1 MKFGKQL
8 QLGCYEPWRDYYL
21 SYSRLKRIIK
31 RIKFVKDSKVAEEVK
46 QMIKIGGGDSLVG
59 LATLTNNIPV
69 DSVTLSSTMV
79 STDLDGTSSQPTATI
94 SNNTNFDISPVESTP
109 LLHSATINNNKK
121 SNNNNNKHNDNNNN
135 KNPDSNGGSGERIV
149 NRRTSDLS
157 LYSKTG
163 HIEESDENSSGEDF
177 FAVLHEELDKINGF
191 FTGKLAELKVSL
203 EEISSKWQN
212 AALLHHT
219 GGLKNKMMDRL
230 RKLYIELSALKSY
243 STLNKTAFTK
253 IVKKYDKTMEE
264 SNLRLWSSTVEKQ
277 SFSVSSEPTQL
288 MEVVSNMVNRQTLLE
303 WDILSMR
310 SYGPSRKS
318 KLFPGVKVSMVALS
332 VTLYAICCNLSV
344 VSNPDNIVSELAS
357 NRCLAVVVLVI
368 SLWVSEALPYYATS
382 LLIGPLTILT
392 DCFTDPS
399 NPHLVLH
406 REDSAK
412 MVMGHFFNHTSILLL
427 GGFAISAAFSR
438 CQLEL
443 RIASEL
449 QRTFANSPKFFILA
463 IMLLGLFLSM
473 WISNHTAPILVGS
486 IISPIV
492 RDLGVKSSFAR
503 CLLLGLA
510 FACNFGGMLTPISSL
525 QNALA
530 VGQLEHSG
538 LDVGFGT
545 WIAFALPLAFLLT
558 ITSWSLLLFMIPPID
573 VCSIPV
579 IVFENEESLVSM
591 RNVTVILFSLLT
603 IVMFAFSEM
612 IKDIIGDVSVISLV
626 FVGTMFGSGLLS
638 EVDFNSLPWH
648 TLMLLGGGNVL
659 GKAVESSGLLEA
671 LAHSIGNTIP
681 VEHKWVSM
689 CCIFFFSASV
699 ATFVSHTVA
708 SIILMPVIGQIGVQL
723 EAPAEVVIGSAL
735 AVSAAMA
742 LPFSSFPNVN
752 SLLITDDLN
761 QQFLTVGDFVRAGLP
776 LSIISIIAIATV
788 GYMLITLVVDEA
800 GDEE

>member
-8 QLGCYEPWRDYYL
+8 QLGCYEPWKDYYL

-46 QMIKIGGGDSLVG
+46 EMVQIGGGSLVG
-59 LATLTNNIPV
+59 LATLANNVPIPTE
-69 DSVTLSSTMV
+69 STSPLSTMTY
-79 STDLDGTSSQPTATI
+79 TDPSITKSVPMTTTNG
-94 SNNTNFDISPVESTP
+94 NTNMNVSPTESTP
-109 LLHSATINNNKK
+109 LLHNTATTNNNTTNTPP
-121 SNNNNNKHNDNNNN
+121 NNNNIKSSSSSSGGGSSKRMVDHRISDVTLYSNEKEREDNNG
-135 KNPDSNGGSGERIV
+135 K
-149 NRRTSDLS
+149 
-157 LYSKTG
+157 
-163 HIEESDENSSGEDF
+163 DF
-177 FAVLHEELDKINGF
+177 FAVLHAELDKINGF
-191 FTGKLAELKVSL
+191 FTGKLAELRVTL

-230 RKLYIELSALKSY
+230 RKLYVELSALKSY
-243 STLNKTAFTK
+243 SSLNRTAFTK
-253 IVKKYDKTMEE
+253 IVKKYDKTMNET
-264 SNLRLWSSTVEKQ
+264 NLPLWSSTVEKQ
-277 SFSVSSEPTQL
+277 PFAVSSEPTQL
-288 MEVVSNMVNRQTLLE
+288 MQVVSNMVSRQTLLE
-303 WDILSMR
+303 WDLLSMK
-310 SYGPSRKS
+310 SHGPSRKF
-318 KLFPGVKVSMVALS
+318 KLFPGVKLPMIALS
-332 VTLYAICCNLSV
+332 VTLYAICCNISV
-344 VSNPDNIVSELAS
+344 ISNQNNVVSELAS

-406 REDSAK
+406 RQDSAK
-412 MVMGHFFNHTSILLL
+412 MVMAHFFNHTSILLL

-449 QRTFANSPKFFILA
+449 QRTFANSPKLFILA

-473 WISNHTAPILVGS
+473 WISNHTAPILVGT

-492 RDLGVKSSFAR
+492 RDLGVKSPFAR
-503 CLLLGLA
+503 CMLLGLA

-538 LDVGFGT
+538 LDIGFGT
-545 WIAFALPLAFLLT
+545 WITFALPLAFLLT
-558 ITSWSLLLFMIPPID
+558 ITSWGLLLIMIPPTD
-573 VCSIPV
+573 VSSIPV
-579 IVFENEESLVSM
+579 IVFENEESITSM
-591 RNVTVILFSLLT
+591 RNLTVMFCSLLT
-603 IVMFAFSEM
+603 VIMFAFSEM
-612 IKDIIGDVSVISLV
+612 MKDIIGDVSVISLV

-659 GKAVESSGLLEA
+659 GKAVESSGLLGA

-681 VEHKWVSM
+681 LEHKWFSM

-723 EAPAEVVIGSAL
+723 EAPAEVVIGTAL
-735 AVSAAMA
+735 SVSTAMA

-761 QQFLTVGDFVRAGLP
+761 QQFLTVGDFLRAGLP
-776 LSIISIIAIATV
+776 LSILSVIAIATV
-788 GYMLITLVVDEA
+788 GYMLIGLVVDQS
-800 GDEE
+800 GNEE